1 MEQMSQ
7 ELDINQYD
15 IKGIQKLYNQ
25 ICNNNIFLNTYTLSD
40 VEESKKKV
48 FFDLM
53 KKYNY
58 KNESYIQTFVD
69 DSATQLINHLFK
81 NIDGSDKNTQMVGVK
96 NVIQDIRK
104 VNQDIPIIFLTAKS
118 QKDNVI
124 SALNITSHL
133 GGILDATAS
142 GAL

>member
-48 FFDLM
+48 FFVLM

-69 DSATQLINHLFK
+69 DTATQLINHF
-81 NIDGSDKNTQMVGVK
+81 
-96 NVIQDIRK
+96 
-104 VNQDIPIIFLTAKS
+104 
-118 QKDNVI
+118 
-124 SALNITSHL
+124 
-133 GGILDATAS
+133 
-142 GAL
+142 